1 MTLFQYLCSLN
12 EKQML
17 FTDTDIIRR
26 RMNECGAEG
35 RPFLFVVDYEMA
47 EGYFVEHP
55 MEQAELLFEL
65 NGVGNKPNTSRQSV
79 PGMLK
84 VSPIPPEEYKKMFD
98 VVSEGLERGETVL
111 TNLTVR
117 TPIETDLSLEDIFS
131 LAGTKYQ
138 LLVPGRFVCFSPEC
152 FVRIS
157 DGRIATFPMKG
168 TVDASIPNA
177 EAVILADPKE
187 TAEHRS
193 AVELLAD
200 DLRLSGAE
208 NVRVERFRYIDR
220 LKTSEREILQV
231 SSEIVGDLPNDWSA
245 RLGDIIF
252 AMLPGGSIAGAPKAS
267 TLDVIR
273 RAEPVPRGFYCGVF
287 GYFDGTTLDSSVLI
301 RFIEQDG
308 EGQKFFRSGGGVT
321 TGSQWRKE
329 YDEVLTKIY
338 LPR

>member
-1 MTLFQYLCSLN
+1 
-12 EKQML
+12 ML

-26 RMNECGAEG
+26 RMNECGAKG

-47 EGYFVEHP
+47 EGYFVERP
-55 MEQAELLFEL
+55 MGQAELLFEL
-65 NGVGNKPNTSRQSV
+65 NGVGNKPATSHPSV
-79 PGMLK
+79 PDTLK

-98 VVSEGLERGETVL
+98 VVREGLERDKTML

-117 TPIETDLSLEDIFS
+117 TLIETIHSLEDIFAS
-131 LAGTKYQ
+131 ANTKYQ

-152 FVRIS
+152 FVCIA

-168 TVDASIPNA
+168 TIDASVPDA
-177 EAVILADPKE
+177 EEVILTDPKE
-187 TAEHRS
+187 AAEHAA

-200 DLRLSGAE
+200 DLRLSGAD

-231 SSEIVGDLPNDWSA
+231 SSEIVGDLGTDWAS

-287 GYFDGTTLDSSVLI
+287 GYFDGETLDSGVLI
-301 RFIEQDG
+301 RFIEQDAT
-308 EGQKFFRSGGGVT
+308 GQKYFRSGGGVT
-321 TGSQWRKE
+321 IDSDWRKE
-329 YDEVLTKIY
+329 YDEVLAKIY